1 MTKTDEWFE
10 FEEHRLHNKNNTVA
24 IIILLTNS
32 AMFGYFP
39 TNLSNRLRKP
49 GLISSVSRVFI
60 NSVPSFLSVGSS
72 ILSTSGFK
80 SSIVILE
87 K

>member
-1 MTKTDEWFE
+1 MMNRVVLGDEKSR
-10 FEEHRLHNKNNTVA
+10 HYLPQLPNTVA

-49 GLISSVSRVFI
+49 GLISSVSYF
-60 NSVPSFLSVGSS
+60 S
-72 ILSTSGFK
+72 
-80 SSIVILE
+80 
-87 K
+87 